1 MKETVVECAIPEWH
15 LSPTAPGLEADEV
28 HVWRVQLNQGL
39 AQIHTLLP
47 TLATEERE
55 RAERYK
61 FQQHRQKFIVARGFL
76 RKILGS
82 YLDMEPGHV
91 SFCYNAYGKPALDP
105 TSGLDILHF
114 NLSRSHD
121 LALVAVTLGREIGID
136 LEYVRPNF
144 ANEQIA
150 EHFFSSQEVATL
162 RSLPKKL
169 QERAFFTCWTRKEA
183 YVKGTGLGLSLPLDK
198 FDVSIIPG
206 EPARLL
212 RTTWDPLEASR
223 WFLLDLDPRPGYV
236 GALAVTGTRIET
248 SPVPVVMRFSFESER
263 SKPR

>member
-1 MKETVVECAIPEWH
+1 MKEASVECAIPEWPIP
-15 LSPTAPGLEADEV
+15 LMATELGTDEV
-28 HVWRVQLNQGL
+28 HVWRIQLDQSVS
-39 AQIHTLLP
+39 QIRTLLS

-55 RAERYK
+55 RAGRYR
-61 FQQHRQKFIVARGFL
+61 FQQDRKKFIVARGLL
-76 RKILGS
+76 RRILGS
-82 YLDMEPGHV
+82 YLDMEPGQL
-91 SFCYNAYGKPALDP
+91 SFCYNAYGKPALVQA
-105 TSGLDILHF
+105 SGLDFLHF
-114 NLSRSHD
+114 NLSHSHN
-121 LALVAVTLGREIGID
+121 LGLVAVTRGKEVGID
-136 LEYVRPNF
+136 LEYIRPNF

-150 EHFFSSQEVATL
+150 EHFFSGQEVATL

-183 YVKGTGLGLSLPLDK
+183 YVKGTGQGLSLPLDQ

-206 EPARLL
+206 GPARLL
-212 RTTWDPLEASR
+212 RTVWDPSKVSR
-223 WFLLDLDPRPGYV
+223 WSLLDLDPGPGYV